1 MIEPGPTCFKSIKTV
16 RVPGERMIL
25 SSPVFTN
32 SAIKAYFPWVNSGSN
47 SKKSGK
53 NRDYQE
59 KEDISLTIPH

>member
-1 MIEPGPTCFKSIKTV
+1 
-16 RVPGERMIL
+16 MIL

-32 SAIKAYFPWVNSGSN
+32 SAIKAYFPWVNSVSN